1 MSAENSRK
9 TIGAEVDAD
18 LFYEW
23 DKAVTRLRI
32 NKKRVSK
39 RNWARAVGEWWIG
52 MEEKDQVAFLTGN
65 GSPVLTEDR
74 VRELIRHEI
83 ASALGAPAAAAQ
95 DDAEAQEA
103 VLQNK
108 RKTRS
113 AKRG

>member
-1 MSAENSRK
+1 MATEPGMKLLGADVDESLSDAWDRSLAVLQAKGRK
-9 TIGAEVDAD
+9 VG
-18 LFYEW
+18 
-23 DKAVTRLRI
+23 
-32 NKKRVSK
+32 KRD
-39 RNWARAVGEWWIG
+39 WARIVGQWWIG
-52 MEEKDQVAFLTGN
+52 LSPDEQVAFLEGQW
-65 GSPVLTEDR
+65 SVVLTEDR
-74 VRELIRHEI
+74 VRELIRQEI